1 SLRKPWRNCWRRL
14 TLNRRDAYR
23 LICRMVETSYPD
35 IVHGASFNNDY
46 ARIFLKD
53 GSFVEVWLYRDEGL
67 MERYAFHW
75 ERTSVD
81 GKIFRHDNMPHAK
94 WGRVE
99 TFPKHFHKG
108 AEWNV
113 VESHIPE
120 EPLAAAEYFL
130 NFARIFLRKA

>member
-1 SLRKPWRNCWRRL
+1 M
-14 TLNRRDAYR
+14 NRRDAYR
-23 LICRMVETSYPD
+23 LICRIAETSFAD
-35 IVHGASFNNDY
+35 IVNGAGFNDDY

-53 GSFVEVWLYRDEGL
+53 GSFLEVWLYRNGSL

-99 TFPKHFHKG
+99 TFPKHFHQG

-120 EPLAAAEYFL
+120 EPLSAAEYFL
-130 NFARIFLRKA
+130 NFARIKLRKGEA